1 MSVAIDM
8 RPGFARALM
17 PRLTGRMFVHP
28 VFDYLLIG
36 GGLSLLVSA
45 IVLWRGGALI
55 AFSNEFMAYI
65 LVLSNT
71 AHFASSTVRLYTKP
85 GTTRSLPFLT
95 LAFPFVTL
103 AVLTLCIVFAGQLG
117 PHLQSLYLTWSP
129 FHYSAQAYGLAVMYS
144 YRSGCA
150 LQPADKR
157 LLRWVATLPFLA
169 AFINGPS
176 SGVHWLLPNH
186 VFQEWPA
193 LMRFQTYAFLA
204 LGVVA
209 GLSPLVLMARVWRS
223 SAGPMP
229 LISVLVVITNGFW
242 WFVLPAR
249 DAFVWATVFHGIQY
263 LAIVIIFDV
272 KDQMSRPGNRHGPL
286 YHAVFFYGASLLLAY
301 GLFKLLPMAFFFA
314 GFGLVESWLLVVAV
328 INIHHFIV
336 DGFIWKLRPS
346 DSNRR
351 LIDSGAFTSAPG
363 PTSA

>member
-8 RPGFARALM
+8 RPGFAGALM

-45 IVLWRGGALI
+45 LVLWRGSSI
-55 AFSNEFMAYI
+55 TFSNEFMAYI
-65 LVLSNT
+65 FLLSNS

-95 LAFPFVTL
+95 LAFPLVTM
-103 AVLTLCIVFAGQLG
+103 AVLTLCLVFAGQLG
-117 PHLQSLYLTWSP
+117 PHLQALYLTWSP

-150 LQPADKR
+150 LLPADKR

-169 AFINGPS
+169 VFVRGRN
-176 SGVHWLLPNH
+176 SGLGWLLPDH
-186 VFQEWPA
+186 VFYEWPV
-193 LMRFQTYAFLA
+193 LMTYQNYAFLA
-204 LGVVA
+204 LGVLTC
-209 GLSPLVLMARVWRS
+209 LSTLVLMAKVWRS
-223 SAGPMP
+223 PAGPMP
-229 LISVLVVITNGFW
+229 LISILVVITNGFW
-242 WFVLPAR
+242 WFVLPLR
-249 DAFVWATVFHGIQY
+249 DAFVWATIFHGIQY
-263 LAIVIIFDV
+263 LAIVMIFDV

-286 YHAVFFYGASLLLAY
+286 YHALFFYGASLLLAY
-301 GLFKLLPMAFFFA
+301 GLFKLLPLAFFSA

-336 DGFIWKLRPS
+336 DAFIWKLRPS

-351 LIDSGAFTSAPG
+351 VIDSGAFRSAPVA
-363 PTSA
+363 TSG